1 MHFTRAL
8 LPIIGTLVSFVS
20 AIPTPVSNGHSAL
33 VKRYELEDA
42 TNVALIKEWLG
53 ENVDNDNFVFY
64 SGSTVGQPMAKAFCD
79 ENAEEGYKYFYYIF
93 DDAFSLAFGGAD
105 PSAAPDIARAC
116 SQAMAEYAEGE
127 VRVFN
132 NAGGMFLVTFSFLSL
147 PYLPA
152 VPQVASEL
160 YPSTPRRASLMI
172 FSAQTAAAD
181 SFWVTIERPGLL
193 ANENV
198 DDILLMRDGATD
210 PDQNDGDLK
219 DS

>member
-8 LPIIGTLVSFVS
+8 LPIIGTLISFVS
-20 AIPTPVSNGHSAL
+20 AIPTPASNGHSAL

-79 ENAEEGYKYFYYIF
+79 ENSEDGYKYFYYIF

-105 PSAAPDIARAC
+105 PSAATDIARAC

-132 NAGGMFLVTFSFLSL
+132 NAGA
-147 PYLPA
+147 A
-152 VPQVASEL
+152 V
-160 YPSTPRRASLMI
+160 
-172 FSAQTAAAD
+172 D